1 MVHWRSGPN
10 TQIMRCRVGE
20 RGEGRGGGGNWVG
33 EEKSGGEEWEEG
45 EGRGM
50 GWGRRGNMVNSPG
63 RGIKGVSGRSPQ
75 QWEKTNQPVAQS
87 DTGGVSQLVVG
98 RGGEG
103 RKRDEATFTHHSES
117 TN

>member
-1 MVHWRSGPN
+1 MVHWRHGPS
-10 TQIMRCRVGE
+10 TQTMRWRVDGG
-20 RGEGRGGGGNWVG
+20 GEGWGGRGKWVG
-33 EEKSGGEEWEEG
+33 EEEKGRGGLGGG

-50 GWGRRGNMVNSPG
+50 GWGRGGNMVNSPG
-63 RGIKGVSGRSPQ
+63 QGIKGVSGRSPQ
-75 QWEKTNQPVAQS
+75 QCEKTNQPVAQS
-87 DTGGVSQLVVG
+87 DTGGGSQLVVG

>member
-1 MVHWRSGPN
+1 MEEESGW
-10 TQIMRCRVGE
+10 
-20 RGEGRGGGGNWVG
+20 GRGRRKG
-33 EEKSGGEEWEEG
+33 EGEEWEE
-45 EGRGM
+45 RGM

-63 RGIKGVSGRSPQ
+63 QGIKGVSGRSPQ

-87 DTGGVSQLVVG
+87 DTGGGSQLVVG
-98 RGGEG
+98 KGREE

>member
-1 MVHWRSGPN
+1 MGEEEK
-10 TQIMRCRVGE
+10 E
-20 RGEGRGGGGNWVG
+20 RGG
-33 EEKSGGEEWEEG
+33 EQERGGEEWEEG

-50 GWGRRGNMVNSPG
+50 GCRRRGNMVNSQG

-87 DTGGVSQLVVG
+87 DTGGGSQLVVG
-98 RGGEG
+98 KGGEG